1 MAALSGHRKR
11 IVPLQRQALVELS
24 LRRLSR
30 LTTLQR
36 EYGGQLN
43 DAGLRLLRS
52 TTFSAYCDCRSL
64 GVADRA
70 LALIQSLSPPAL
82 PAPREEALAEVAG

>member
-1 MAALSGHRKR
+1 MSSLPRR
-11 IVPLQRQALVELS
+11 DLIELS

-43 DAGLRLLRS
+43 EAGLRLLRA
-52 TTFSAYCDCRSL
+52 TTFSAYCDCRAL
-64 GVADRA
+64 GVGDRA
-70 LALIQSLSPPAL
+70 LALIQSAAPPAAL